1 MRKLLFVYAV
11 FLLFVFPVVANAIPI
26 AADPTGTRST
36 SDSTV
41 TANDGWNGTG
51 NSGFEISWN
60 ITYDDTTVLYTYT
73 YTISGELGANLRKGL
88 SHWILEVTNPS
99 DHNAFNMGIATAE
112 DSYYVDSL
120 SKSDPLFVGPQEF
133 TNDGSSNSN
142 PDMLSPIYGIKWD
155 MDSTFDDPD
164 TGDNKEL
171 EIVKFDITF
180 TTAKNPVWGDFY
192 AKDGFDNP
200 SNNFATAWNL
210 GFGEDPTDTT
220 PDDDF
225 IKWIATPNGANNNAG
240 PDVVIPEPAT
250 MLLLGSGL
258 IGIAVSG
265 KKRFKKRKG

>member
-1 MRKLLFVYAV
+1 MKKLLFLYAV
-11 FLLFVFPVVANAIPI
+11 FLLLVFPVVANATPI
-26 AADPTGTRST
+26 SADLKGTRST
-36 SDSTV
+36 DAGTV
-41 TANDGWNGTG
+41 TAAAGWDGTG
-51 NSGFEISWN
+51 NNGFEISWD
-60 ITYDDTTVLYTYT
+60 ITYDDTTELYTYT
-73 YTISGELGANLRKGL
+73 YTISGEEGANLRKGL

-99 DHNAFNMGIATAE
+99 DHNAFNMGIAAAE
-112 DSYYVDSL
+112 DSNYGSL
-120 SKSDPLFVGPQEF
+120 SESDPLFVGPQEF

-155 MDSTFDDPD
+155 MDSTFDDPYPE
-164 TGDNKEL
+164 DNKEL
-171 EIVKFDITF
+171 DILKFDITF

-220 PDDDF
+220 PDSDF
-225 IKWIATPNGANNNAG
+225 IKWIATPDGANNNAG